1 MVDSEYS
8 LDTPDGVKY
17 AIRALLAHRKR
28 VEDMNLPV
36 AIYEMRELKSEV
48 RALRRAF
55 YAFAFSVVG
64 SAVVFAFTV
73 FTLLGK
79 HP

>member
-1 MVDSEYS
+1 M
-8 LDTPDGVKY
+8 
-17 AIRALLAHRKR
+17 AHDDPPRNGWGWWRENTDRRIQNLEDKKIDVLISK
-28 VEDMNLPV
+28 VEDLEDEN
-36 AIYEMRELKSEV
+36 RSLK
-48 RALRRAF
+48 RAF

-73 FTLLGK
+73 FQLLGT